1 MIVGRAAELAVV
13 RAAVD
18 RVPAGQ
24 GGVLLVTGEAGI
36 GKSRL
41 LDDVDRRAAELGL
54 RRLAGRAV
62 PGGGTYRP
70 LAEAVSGQ
78 WDAALR
84 RAPEE
89 LRPYR
94 AALAGL
100 VPGEVGGDGP
110 AGDVDPV
117 VLLGEGLRRLLLA
130 VTDGGR
136 GCLVRLEDLHWADDD
151 TVGLVEHLAAAL
163 TDTPVLLAVSAR
175 DEPPTRTTRRLAAS
189 PGVTTVRLTRLG
201 EADVAALAAACRGGA
216 PLSAAEVRALMA
228 RSEGL
233 PFVVEEML
241 AAPGA
246 SVPPTLAALVTD
258 RLDHLPPTAR
268 DVLAAAA
275 VLGPEL
281 DWRLLGPVTGAA
293 EPEVLRALRAGV
305 DVGLLA
311 VDGEALRWPHAL
323 TRDAVLAS
331 LLPPERAAVS
341 ARAAAVLRA
350 RAGPDDEL
358 RAAQL
363 HVDAGHPVEAARL
376 LLDLARRAT
385 SRGALR
391 SAEHLLETAAM
402 AHPDP
407 EVDDERVR
415 VLTHVGRVED
425 ALALGAPLVDR
436 RTGRA
441 HAELCLQ
448 LARTAIGAGRWAD
461 AESYVHRAGRPDD
474 PRSAVLLAD
483 AAFGAGRVDDAEAL
497 ARDAVATAE
506 RAGAPGPLCEALGVV
521 ARTLWH
527 TDLAGTSAAFARA
540 AQVAAEHGLTPE
552 RVIALFGSGMLEAL
566 DADDW
571 PTLWRAR
578 ELALDAGMLAQVAS
592 IDVVLTDVVMMAD
605 GPRAA
610 APVARRAAEA
620 AAQLRL
626 PELGG
631 PANVQLAVCL
641 AAVGDAAGAA
651 ALLGAV
657 HRWEL
662 MPGELSG
669 FVALAEGV
677 GALVE
682 HDLVRAASRLDAA
695 ASLALL
701 HRTAPLLAPVGAW
714 ALLRAVTDTGPDEA
728 RSTLQA
734 RAGGLSRPIKAALEY
749 AAAVTAGRE
758 GRPAEAAERLAAG
771 DDRLATRPWWRRLLR
786 LVVLE
791 CAVADGWGDPVPE
804 LRADLAAHEAAG
816 DELLA
821 RTCRDVLRRAGT
833 PVKRQ
838 RGTAVPPRLRALGVT
853 SREMEVLV
861 LVARGMTNAEVADRL
876 VLSRRTVETHVAR
889 LLAKTGSATRAQ
901 LRAWAGETG

>member
-610 APVARRAAEA
+610 ARRDDGGRAAGGGAGRAEGGGGGGAAAATGAGRPGERPARGVPRRGRRRGGRGRAARRRPPVGADARRTLGVRRARRGRRGIGGARPRPRGVAAGRGRQPGA
-620 AAQLRL
+620 
-626 PELGG
+626 
-631 PANVQLAVCL
+631 PAPHRP
-641 AAVGDAAGAA
+641 AAGA
-651 ALLGAV
+651 G
-657 HRWEL
+657 RR
-662 MPGELSG
+662 MG
-669 FVALAEGV
+669 
-677 GALVE
+677 
-682 HDLVRAASRLDAA
+682 AA
-695 ASLALL
+695 ARG
-701 HRTAPLLAPVGAW
+701 HRHRSGRGPQHAPGA
-714 ALLRAVTDTGPDEA
+714 R
-728 RSTLQA
+728 
-734 RAGGLSRPIKAALEY
+734 
-749 AAAVTAGRE
+749 
-758 GRPAEAAERLAAG
+758 GRPV
-771 DDRLATRPWWRRLLR
+771 P
-786 LVVLE
+786 
-791 CAVADGWGDPVPE
+791 ADQGGIGV
-804 LRADLAAHEAAG
+804 RGGGHG
-816 DELLA
+816 
-821 RTCRDVLRRAGT
+821 RTG
-833 PVKRQ
+833 
-838 RGTAVPPRLRALGVT
+838 GT
-853 SREMEVLV
+853 SR
-861 LVARGMTNAEVADRL
+861 
-876 VLSRRTVETHVAR
+876 
-889 LLAKTGSATRAQ
+889 
-901 LRAWAGETG
+901 